1 MQDTIKVMESMP
13 QLFEQ
18 PQKIL
23 QFAMDPKYKIS
34 KKYIA
39 GLRSDLKVEIINELE
54 SYRNTNK
61 MF

>member
-1 MQDTIKVMESMP
+1 
-13 QLFEQ
+13 
-18 PQKIL
+18 
-23 QFAMDPKYKIS
+23 MDPKYKIS